1 MGRTT
6 VLLSKS
12 CQLFFLLI
20 FHVFGKWNSAIC
32 VLHYMSQLSG
42 ITMRLQINTKP
53 SNSSQNLSPKSFAPR
68 QNSLQNSHP
77 YLASKHSNRL
87 KVYLGM
93 KVQVKSFY
101 KLFFCLWKNTEKA
114 DRLCLK
120 FIFNPQNKNTS
131 VKQVPQ
137 SRFCHRKKQYK
148 NREAKHEFFLS
159 PNTNVQQVSQSLL
172 KKSTPPYSVAPFF
185 PKNISISWS
194 GSAKW

>member
-68 QNSLQNSHP
+68 QNSFQNSHP

-101 KLFFCLWKNTEKA
+101 KLFFCLWKSRQTLFEIY
-114 DRLCLK
+114 
-120 FIFNPQNKNTS
+120 FQPP
-131 VKQVPQ
+131 KQ
-137 SRFCHRKKQYK
+137 KYK
-148 NREAKHEFFLS
+148 CQAGASIPFLS
-159 PNTNVQQVSQSLL
+159 P
-172 KKSTPPYSVAPFF
+172 KKT
-185 PKNISISWS
+185 I
-194 GSAKW
+194 